1 MTRSGGL
8 SDISGSL
15 PFGLGSH
22 YQLHPRLASAVERP
36 RLARPAP
43 SQARLGRRTA
53 SARTP
58 SSIPGSPRPSNGLG
72 SHAQLHPRL
81 ASAVERPRPARPAPS
96 QARLGRRTAS
106 ARTPSSIP
114 GSPRPSNGLGSH
126 AQLHHRLA
134 SAVERPRLARPAPSL
149 ARLGRRT
156 ASARTPSSITG
167 SPRPSNGLG
176 SHAQLHHWLAS
187 AVERPRLA
195 RPAPSL

>member
-36 RLARPAP
+36 RLALPAP

-72 SHAQLHPRL
+72 SPAQLHPRL
-81 ASAVERPRPARPAPS
+81 AAA
-96 QARLGRRTAS
+96 L
-106 ARTPSSIP
+106 
-114 GSPRPSNGLGSH
+114 
-126 AQLHHRLA
+126 
-134 SAVERPRLARPAPSL
+134 ERPRLAPPGPSHARPRRPTPPAPP
-149 ARLGRRT
+149 
-156 ASARTPSSITG
+156 PSC
-167 SPRPSNGLG
+167 SPVSPL
-176 SHAQLHHWLAS
+176 
-187 AVERPRLA
+187 P
-195 RPAPSL
+195 